1 MATSVIPSI
10 CTAEY
15 ARDAPHQ
22 AICKKDL
29 IRGLHLPGGPEEKL
43 SQYVDDTT
51 AMVTDLYSI
60 HKVVEVFQEY
70 SRASGARLICKDL
83 WLGRWTK
90 HVVLSGLLLSK
101 PLVCTTEAVTQQP
114 KTGIKFLLSS
124 QKH

>member
-15 ARDAPHQ
+15 AR
-22 AICKKDL
+22 KNNL

-51 AMVTDLYSI
+51 AMVTDLYSV

-70 SRASGARLICKDL
+70 SQTSGACLDAYKGV
-83 WLGRWTK
+83 WLGRWTN

>member
-15 ARDAPHQ
+15 AG
-22 AICKKDL
+22 KNNL

-51 AMVTDLYSI
+51 AMVTDLYSV

-70 SRASGARLICKDL
+70 SQTSGARLDAYKGV
-83 WLGRWTK
+83 WLG
-90 HVVLSGLLLSK
+90 
-101 PLVCTTEAVTQQP
+101 
-114 KTGIKFLLSS
+114 
-124 QKH
+124 